1 MVGVRVYE
9 AISRFG
15 QHVVPGRDD
24 ESDDAVL
31 KSYLY
36 LTRHLTLFC
45 VRVRPPLSFWRP
57 CHVEKVLRFVCEWR
71 TIRSTQTVS
80 RPQVWAATISTPHTI
95 DSEGWRLMKYM
106 LIPSALEMEV
116 FARQVDLRIA
126 THGTPYACCM
136 RLLFGYQFGL
146 CSSRSFPRS
155 GWVVK
160 ATNSPSVTAYRVQ
173 SLTQALAQL

>member
-1 MVGVRVYE
+1 MFCWMAEFCRAGGQIVMVGVRVYE

-57 CHVEKVLRFVCEWR
+57 CGKG
-71 TIRSTQTVS
+71 
-80 RPQVWAATISTPHTI
+80 A
-95 DSEGWRLMKYM
+95 
-106 LIPSALEMEV
+106 
-116 FARQVDLRIA
+116 
-126 THGTPYACCM
+126 
-136 RLLFGYQFGL
+136 
-146 CSSRSFPRS
+146 SFC
-155 GWVVK
+155 V
-160 ATNSPSVTAYRVQ
+160 
-173 SLTQALAQL
+173 